1 MDLMP
6 WILVIQ
12 LWSDTPPPIQMVYRK
27 EYPNY
32 AECMEARKEWI
43 EKKFVAL
50 CGVKIE
56 TNNNAHQNVELDP
69 TKTSR

>member
-1 MDLMP
+1 MDLLP

-12 LWSDTPPPIQMVYRK
+12 LWTDTPPAIQMVYRK

-56 TNNNAHQNVELDP
+56 TNKNAHKDLEINSS
-69 TKTSR
+69 KTTP